1 MPVNNTVP
9 FYLTINQVEFIKYL
23 LCAQYCQA
31 IEENQ
36 EDLTEYTLPK
46 KSMVSTLKGLNIN
59 QRNPCK
65 GMANSVG

>member
-1 MPVNNTVP
+1 MLNTV
-9 FYLTINQVEFIKYL
+9 E
-23 LCAQYCQA
+23 A

-59 QRNPCK
+59 QRNACK